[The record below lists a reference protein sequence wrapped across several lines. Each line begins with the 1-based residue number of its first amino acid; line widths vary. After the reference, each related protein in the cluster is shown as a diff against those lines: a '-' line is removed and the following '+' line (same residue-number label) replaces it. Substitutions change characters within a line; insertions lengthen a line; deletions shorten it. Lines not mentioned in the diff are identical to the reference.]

1 MRTVF
6 VSEFPAIQH
15 RHGNGDI
22 VTVRLKRSKGEVQV
36 VCKGCDTLFVY
47 RKPTRSKIA
56 HFKSPLL
63 PPIKGN
69 WDSGE
74 DEH

>member
-15 RHGNGDI
+15 RHANGDI
-22 VTVRLKRSKGEVQV
+22 VTVRLKRSRGEVQV
-36 VCKGCDTLFVY
+36 VCEGCETRFVY

-74 DEH
+74 DDN